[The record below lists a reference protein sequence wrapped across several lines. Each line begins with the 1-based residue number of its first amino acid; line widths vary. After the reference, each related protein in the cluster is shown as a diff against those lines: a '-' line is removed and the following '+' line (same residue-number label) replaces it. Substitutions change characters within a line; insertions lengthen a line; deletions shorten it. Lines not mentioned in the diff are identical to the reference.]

1 MAAAQSTKKAN
12 PEKENHHKDTYY
24 KTNRNAYHHTGKNPI
39 CFHSVT
45 KSTPKPFH
53 STASFYSQ
61 FYKTILPFFYDK
73 SDMQKQGVRS
83 YRRWFN

>member
-1 MAAAQSTKKAN
+1 MAAARLPQSAN
-12 PEKENHHKDTYY
+12 SKTVKYSQNTYY

-61 FYKTILPFFYDK
+61 FYESILPFFYDK
-73 SDMQKQGVRS
+73 SRNRGEARCLTHPLL
-83 YRRWFN
+83 